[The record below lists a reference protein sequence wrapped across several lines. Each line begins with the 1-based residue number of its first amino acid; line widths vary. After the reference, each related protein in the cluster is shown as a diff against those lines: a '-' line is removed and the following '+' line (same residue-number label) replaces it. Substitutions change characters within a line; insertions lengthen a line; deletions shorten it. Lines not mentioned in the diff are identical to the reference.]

1 MAYVYKRDDVT
12 EAQMKKGRQSA
23 LDRKGFV
30 IFHDYL
36 ETLKEML
43 TVEQVG
49 TIIIALDDYSKTG
62 IETPLNDP
70 VMTMAY
76 KMGMNGVDRDVEK
89 YATKCANMSAAAIK
103 RESDKREKGS
113 DTEQTMPPPGSEE
126 DEEDNGTWGYLIKK
140 KTLKEVLNELSRDQI
155 GSTIHDVLPDYAK
168 DLGLEVPT
176 IELCGRLL
184 DRSHHKLYKALED
197 LTVEQIY
204 GMLKQENLIGETNTD
219 AIDAGLYNMERKL
232 QTQL

>member
-1 MAYVYKRDDVT
+1 MAKGNYRRNDVT
-12 EAQMKKGRQSA
+12 EEQLQKGRETA
-23 LDRKGFV
+23 LRRKGFV

-43 TVEQVG
+43 TAEQIG

-76 KMGMNGVDRDVEK
+76 KMGMNGIDRDVDK
-89 YATKCANMSAAAIK
+89 YATTCANRSAAAIA
-103 RESDKREKGS
+103 REEERRKNSDDSEDVIKNHG
-113 DTEQTMPPPGSEE
+113 DPPPDPEPANYGES
-126 DEEDNGTWGYLIKK
+126 IKD
-140 KTLKEVLNELSRDQI
+140 KTLKNALSELDDYC
-155 GSTIHDVLPDYAK
+155 TIHDVLPNYAEAM
-168 DLGLEVPT
+168 GLECPT
-176 IELCGRLL
+176 IQLCGRLL

-204 GMLKQENLIGETNTD
+204 GILKQKNLIGETNTD
-219 AIDAGLYNMERKL
+219 AIDAALTRMEASLSRIK
-232 QTQL
+232 Q